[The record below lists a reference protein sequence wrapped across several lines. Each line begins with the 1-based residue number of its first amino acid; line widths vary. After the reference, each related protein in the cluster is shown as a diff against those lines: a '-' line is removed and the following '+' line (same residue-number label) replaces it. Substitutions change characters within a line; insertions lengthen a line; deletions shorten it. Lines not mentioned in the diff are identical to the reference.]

1 MLFDHIF
8 SGGLEKSV
16 LFLLSTSFILHLI
29 SHTKLDFKL
38 SLKKHICFL
47 TNKKRTSVQKKKKK
61 ICYGKSKIWNCD
73 LRSTWEGRCS
83 YFDNHWM
90 PITLLTKIIRIT
102 TVLTFSSHHFKN
114 LQIKM
119 RIFAPSKLKFK

>member
-38 SLKKHICFL
+38 SIKKHICFL
-47 TNKKRTSVQKKKKK
+47 TNKKRTSVQKKKKSAMENQK
-61 ICYGKSKIWNCD
+61 YGIV
-73 LRSTWEGRCS
+73 
-83 YFDNHWM
+83 
-90 PITLLTKIIRIT
+90 I
-102 TVLTFSSHHFKN
+102 
-114 LQIKM
+114 
-119 RIFAPSKLKFK
+119 